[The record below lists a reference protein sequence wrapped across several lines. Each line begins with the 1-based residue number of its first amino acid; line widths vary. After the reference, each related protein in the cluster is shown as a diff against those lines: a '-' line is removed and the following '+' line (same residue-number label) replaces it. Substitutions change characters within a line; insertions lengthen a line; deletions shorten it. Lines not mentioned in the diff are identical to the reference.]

1 MEHPYCILCFRCKSI
16 TEAYKTRT
24 KTRRVFFAGTT
35 ILQAVRDAVPDST
48 SVAFDPDINGTVPS
62 ADSGIVVVG
71 EEPYAEYYGDDSK
84 LELNATDRAVIQ
96 KVCDAMP
103 CVVVLI
109 TGGLVLGLLFWV

>member
-1 MEHPYCILCFRCKSI
+1 MPKKIVSENF
-16 TEAYKTRT
+16 
-24 KTRRVFFAGTT
+24 KTRRFFSAGTT
-35 ILQAVRDAVPDST
+35 ILQAVRDAVPAST

-62 ADSGIVVVG
+62 ADFGIVVLG

-84 LELNATDRAVIQ
+84 LELNATDRAVVR